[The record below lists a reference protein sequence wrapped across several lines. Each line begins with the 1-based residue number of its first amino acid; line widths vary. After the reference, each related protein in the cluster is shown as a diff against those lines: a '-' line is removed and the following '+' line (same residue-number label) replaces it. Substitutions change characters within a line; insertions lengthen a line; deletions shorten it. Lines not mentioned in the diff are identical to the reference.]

1 MMKRHDL
8 RSDMNSTPTG
18 VQPMTNPGS
27 RTHARRGVGIKTLGF
42 IVLVALV
49 AAVYGSIPFY
59 SAPMI
64 GQLMWVSSFAQ
75 SFANDGWLSIFAHNF
90 GYPRPASMAFG
101 LPGAL
106 VEGVLLQVAPLHAT
120 DAYSFM
126 TIAYLALAAWGA
138 IRFAEQL
145 GLRYRAGLLAAA
157 VWLTMPMIWAHA
169 GYSMLSI
176 GIALL
181 PFYLG
186 QSLRVLRTDGAR
198 ISALVA
204 TTAAFA
210 ATAILSVFM
219 DGYTFVMFALAT
231 AVFLAYDAISNRSK
245 LRRVM
250 LVSLPI
256 CTFGFAIAYVL
267 YSSFLGFTATPPE
280 PLDFF
285 RGWGVDVTMLIFP
298 TKGLFWFWDH
308 AGLGLDR
315 NDAFYYGDPSVWT
328 TTFSLLVG
336 LFGCVGLYVARRQK
350 FAYAFFV
357 IAIIGLY
364 FALGPSLKIHS
375 LRPHAAIVAGQFSPL
390 MPAAN
395 AIMPT
400 GSGFF
405 SEHVPG
411 FKNMRAS
418 YRWMALGLVGLWA
431 LFAMLIGEL
440 DRRGRAGIALALVAL
455 TIVSNL
461 PKHGVTAPASVVN
474 PPVERLKLRAPHH
487 WRESLLNIDET
498 IAASFKQRIP
508 PGSVVAFFPQSNDF
522 LAGYLAAEAN
532 VKAYNAGGD
541 KNVEIARSAWPV
553 NIRTLFASF
562 PEHLGPSIE
571 QTLAAHDANYV
582 VLSFVDLLWDA
593 HEWPPTPASVEAA
606 KVRFSAVLQRLQ
618 ADPKFVVTRDQ
629 YFATVSLR

>member
-1 MMKRHDL
+1 M
-8 RSDMNSTPTG
+8 
-18 VQPMTNPGS
+18 Q
-27 RTHARRGVGIKTLGF
+27 TLGF
-42 IVLVALV
+42 VVLVALV

-75 SFANDGWLSIFAHNF
+75 SFANNGWLSIFAHNF
-90 GYPRPASMAFG
+90 GYPHPASMAFG

-106 VEGVLLQVAPLHAT
+106 VEGVLLRITTLHAT

-138 IRFAEQL
+138 IRFAQQL

-186 QSLRVLRTDGAR
+186 QSLRVLRLSGAR
-198 ISALVA
+198 MPALAV
-204 TTAAFA
+204 TAAGFA
-210 ATAILSVFM
+210 ATAVLSVFM

-231 AVFLAYDAISNRSK
+231 AIFLVYDALSNRAH

-256 CTFGFAIAYVL
+256 CAVGFAIAYFL

-285 RGWGVDVTMLIFP
+285 RGWGVDATMLVFP

-328 TTFSLLVG
+328 TTFSLFVG
-336 LFGCVGLYVARRQK
+336 FFGCVGLYVARRQK
-350 FAYAFFV
+350 LAGAFLLV
-357 IAIIGLY
+357 AIVGIY

-375 LRPHAAIVAGQFSPL
+375 LRPHADIVAGQFSPL

-395 AIMPT
+395 ALMPT
-400 GSGFF
+400 GSGLI

-411 FKNMRAS
+411 FRNMRAS

-440 DRRGRAGIALALVAL
+440 DRRGRAGIALALVVL

-474 PPVERLKLRAPHH
+474 ASVERLRLRAPRH
-487 WRESLLNIDET
+487 WRESLLNIDDT
-498 IAASFKQRIP
+498 ISASFKQRIP
-508 PGSVVAFFPQSNDF
+508 PGSVVAFYPQSNDF

-532 VKAYNAGGD
+532 VKTYNAGGD
-541 KNVEIARSAWPV
+541 KNVEIARSTWPV
-553 NIRTLFASF
+553 NIQTLFSSP
-562 PEHLGPSIE
+562 PEHLGASIE
-571 QTLAAHDANYV
+571 QTLAAHKADYV
-582 VLSFVDLLWDA
+582 VISFVDLLWDA
-593 HEWPPTPASVEAA
+593 HEWPPTPASVKAA
-606 KVRFSAVLQRLQ
+606 KDRFAVVLQQLE
-618 ADPKFVVTRDQ
+618 ADPRFVVTRDQ
-629 YFATVSLR
+629 YFATVALR

>member
-1 MMKRHDL
+1 
-8 RSDMNSTPTG
+8 MNSTPTG
-18 VQPMTNPGS
+18 IQTMANTGS
-27 RTHARRGVGIKTLGF
+27 GTLARRSVGMKALGF
-42 IVLVALV
+42 TALVALV
-49 AAVYGSIPFY
+49 AAVYGSVPFY

-75 SFANDGWLSIFAHNF
+75 SFANDGWLSVFAHNF

-106 VEGVLLQVAPLHAT
+106 VEGLLLRITSLRAT

-126 TIAYLALAAWGA
+126 TIAFLAMAAWGA
-138 IRFAEQL
+138 IRLAQQI

-157 VWLTMPMIWAHA
+157 VWLTMPVVWAHA

-181 PFYLG
+181 PFYLN
-186 QSLRVLRTDGAR
+186 QSLQVLRLDGTR
-198 ISALVA
+198 VTALA
-204 TTAAFA
+204 GMTFGFA

-231 AVFLAYDAISNRSK
+231 AIFLAYDALSSRANM
-245 LRRVM
+245 RRVVR
-250 LVSLPI
+250 VSMPI
-256 CTFGFAIAYVL
+256 CAFGFAIAYVL
-267 YSSFLGFTATPPE
+267 YSSFLGFATTTPE

-285 RGWGVDVTMLIFP
+285 RGWGVDVTMLVFP
-298 TKGLFWFWDH
+298 TRGLFWFWDQI
-308 AGLGLDR
+308 GFGLDR

-328 TTFSLLVG
+328 TTFSLFVG
-336 LFGCVGLYVARRQK
+336 LFGCIGLYIARRQK
-350 FAYAFFV
+350 FACAFFLV
-357 IAIIGLY
+357 AIVGIY

-375 LRPHAAIVAGQFSPL
+375 LRPHADIVAGHFSPL

-395 AIMPT
+395 ALMPT
-400 GSGFF
+400 GSAFI

-440 DRRGRAGIALALVAL
+440 DRRGKAGLAVVLVLL
-455 TIVSNL
+455 TIGSNL

-474 PPVERLKLRAPHH
+474 PLVARLKLRAPRH
-487 WRESLLNIDET
+487 WQESLINIDET

-522 LAGYLAAEAN
+522 LAGYLAAKAN

-541 KNVEIARSAWPV
+541 KNVEIAKTAWPAD
-553 NIRTLFASF
+553 IQTLFASP
-562 PEHLGPSIE
+562 PERLGTAIE
-571 QTLAAHDANYV
+571 QTLAAHDADYIV
-582 VLSFVDLLWDA
+582 VSFVDLLLDA
-593 HEWPPTPASVEAA
+593 HEWPPTPASVEVA
-606 KVRFSAVLQRLQ
+606 KARFAIVLQQLQ
-618 ADPKFVVTRDQ
+618 ANPKFVVTRDQ
-629 YFATVSLR
+629 YFATVALR